1 MVGIHSPCLSAKAPL
16 RPKGLHCSPSAEA
29 LIQYHISALTLRT
42 FKSQIWAQKH
52 WEIPEVLS
60 SFRLW
65 EQDKSKVSLACMC
78 RKKWAYVAFSA
89 THTHKK
95 KRGKKKENFAQH
107 SAPIS
112 QRSGGMGTLYRCR
125 TKSDLSQKMLP
136 LLALNHSMV
145 SFHRSQ
151 AAHLLSKKPFNQLHV
166 FTCFLEQDALLFWS
180 SYSQLHTRANFSF
193 LARGSRRPT
202 VTVV

>member
-89 THTHKK
+89 THTQKK
-95 KRGKKKENFAQH
+95 KGGKK
-107 SAPIS
+107 
-112 QRSGGMGTLYRCR
+112 RR
-125 TKSDLSQKMLP
+125 T
-136 LLALNHSMV
+136 
-145 SFHRSQ
+145 
-151 AAHLLSKKPFNQLHV
+151 LLSTQPLSARGVEEWGPSTAAELNPIYHRKCYLCLHWITQWYLFTGHKQLICYLKSRSINYMFLHV
-166 FTCFLEQDALLFWS
+166 FWSRMPSCFGVAI
-180 SYSQLHTRANFSF
+180 ANFTQGLTLVSWHVAHVD
-193 LARGSRRPT
+193 LQ
-202 VTVV
+202 